1 MQRQFR
7 IPLLSVLVC
16 DIVLIVFTYRAK
28 ERSSLRQVGQGGPNL
43 LNEIKEDNREYVVLS
58 VIGRDRP
65 GIVASVSQVLNTDEG
80 NVGSNA
86 A

>member
-1 MQRQFR
+1 M
-7 IPLLSVLVC
+7 
-16 DIVLIVFTYRAK
+16 
-28 ERSSLRQVGQGGPNL
+28 

-65 GIVASVSQVLNTDEG
+65 GIVASVSQVLNMDEG